1 MPVVRVSLRHGVRG
15 SNGSADDAHLKCR
28 VDRSCRRL
36 CRDRSDRRYAGAGD
50 ADAPWCVG
58 VAVLIA
64 GMLLFSLRW
73 VGGGDAKLL
82 AAAALWIGYEQFTP
96 LPRHRDD
103 FWRRA
108 GAFSVGLSERA
119 GQRFAAASLGSPP
132 ALRWREHAVRHSN
145 RCRGTRRLSAD
156 NLAGAARGLGHIGVP
171 EGSQAS
177 ICDGD

>member
-15 SNGSADDAHLKCR
+15 SNGSADDARLKCR

-82 AAAALWIGYEQFTP
+82 AAAALWIGYEQLLPFLVIVTIFGGALALFLLAYRSVPASALP
-96 LPRHRDD
+96 LPAWALRLHSAGESMPDGIAIA
-103 FWRRA
+103 A
-108 GAFSVGLSERA
+108 GALAVYPLTTW
-119 GQRFAAASLGSPP
+119 P
-132 ALRWREHAVRHSN
+132 AQ
-145 RCRGTRRLSAD
+145 
-156 NLAGAARGLGHIGVP
+156 LAG
-171 EGSQAS
+171 
-177 ICDGD
+177 